1 MNKRNY
7 QTACSANFKK
17 TKEKIAG
24 KDGKGEEGAE
34 PGLRTGWKDMNSI
47 SEALRVNGVL
57 N

>member
-24 KDGKGEEGAE
+24 KDGKGEEGAV
-34 PGLRTGWKDMNSI
+34 PGLRAGWKYMNSS